1 MSANVSWLPGMT
13 VKCLNK
19 LAKRNYDLVIR
30 AIYSLANNP
39 YQSGTKKLQ
48 GAENV
53 YRVRAGNYRILYRV
67 SNGELTVTVIKIGDR
82 KDVYN

>member
-1 MSANVSWLPGMT
+1 MIPINQVP
-13 VKCLNK
+13 
-19 LAKRNYDLVIR
+19 
-30 AIYSLANNP
+30 
-39 YQSGTKKLQ
+39 KKLQ

-53 YRVRAGNYRILYRV
+53 YRVKAGNYRILYRV